1 MLAKGENT
9 SAIYR
14 VKITEKYAFVQTTSK
29 IIKRDATRSS
39 SSADLD
45 EFDDSTT
52 ATTTATTNNNN
63 NNNNDKIIYSS
74 HSIIKYVTI
83 KFKNLSLVLL
93 ISNGEICLS

>member
-29 IIKRDATRSS
+29 ILKRDAARSS

-52 ATTTATTNNNN
+52 TATT
-63 NNNNDKIIYSS
+63 NNNDKIIYSS
-74 HSIIKYVTI
+74 HSIIKYVSL
-83 KFKNLSLVLL
+83 NLRRLVLTIFDYYDL
-93 ISNGEICLS
+93 

>member
-14 VKITEKYAFVQTTSK
+14 VKITGKYAFVQTTSK
-29 IIKRDATRSS
+29 ILKRDAERSS

-52 ATTTATTNNNN
+52 TATT
-63 NNNNDKIIYSS
+63 NNNDKIIYSS

-83 KFKNLSLVLL
+83 KSKKFSRSIFDYDL
-93 ISNGEICLS
+93 

>member
-29 IIKRDATRSS
+29 IIKRDPARSS

-52 ATTTATTNNNN
+52 TKTTATTNN

-83 KFKNLSLVLL
+83 TSKFSF
-93 ISNGEICLS
+93 SNFFDYDL